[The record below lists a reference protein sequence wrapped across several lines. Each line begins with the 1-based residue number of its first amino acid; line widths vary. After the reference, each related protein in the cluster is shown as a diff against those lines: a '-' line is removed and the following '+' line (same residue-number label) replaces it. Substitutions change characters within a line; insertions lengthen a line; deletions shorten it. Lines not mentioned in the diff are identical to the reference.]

1 MILVAAPA
9 NDTNDTALECI
20 LICQPDTII
29 NIFRQETNTHV
40 HTHTHTHAFT
50 HTHTR
55 THTCTHARTHM
66 HARTHTLTNTH
77 AHTHKHARTHSQAR
91 TDTGTQGNA
100 LSRWQTDMR
109 REAVWQCG
117 VDLKKNTAVADN
129 YDPIMAVQ
137 Q

>member
-1 MILVAAPA
+1 M
-9 NDTNDTALECI
+9 
-20 LICQPDTII
+20 QM
-29 NIFRQETNTHV
+29 
-40 HTHTHTHAFT
+40 HA
-50 HTHTR
+50 HKYAYVCRCAYAGTR

-117 VDLKKNTAVADN
+117 VDLKKNTAAADN
-129 YDPIMAVQ
+129 YDPIMTVRQ
-137 Q
+137 